1 MRAPGSYRTRSTA
14 VLQSPGGR
22 TTSRRTKRKA
32 ESSLLGRLSHVFTYA
47 KYVEEL
53 CSLFD
58 FIIILR
64 KICVATIVAWVK
76 REATAVGS
84 SRTRAIANLPPE
96 REVSLQPS
104 SVRSGLICP
113 FLCEYRPLTIE
124 TNRPSF

>member
-47 KYVEEL
+47 NYVEEL
-53 CSLFD
+53 CLLFD
-58 FIIILR
+58 FIIILQ

-76 REATAVGS
+76 RETTVGS
-84 SRTRAIANLPPE
+84 NRTRAIATTGTE
-96 REVSLQPS
+96 SVSSTQQCA
-104 SVRSGLICP
+104 VRAHLSL
-113 FLCEYRPLTIE
+113 LM
-124 TNRPSF
+124 